1 MSPNGLG
8 ICEVSLCE
16 IWASDSE
23 PHIRLLGVGD
33 SPEVSEKRTESR
45 LRHNF

>member
-16 IWASDSE
+16 IWALKE
-23 PHIRLLGVGD
+23 PHIHLLADPKGKLARA
-33 SPEVSEKRTESR
+33 SEEFRTPQ
-45 LRHNF
+45 N